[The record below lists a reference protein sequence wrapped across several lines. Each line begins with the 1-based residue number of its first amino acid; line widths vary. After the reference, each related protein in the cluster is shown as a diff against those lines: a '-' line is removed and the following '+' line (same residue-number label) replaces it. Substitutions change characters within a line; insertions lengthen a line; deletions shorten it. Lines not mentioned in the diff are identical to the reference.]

1 MGAMLIALGMVA
13 SLLSS
18 NVTVAFILGALF
30 CAVPVFL
37 DWVGSPSIEFFLK
50 NSGLRY
56 LTAKLTGAGE
66 AATAGSAG
74 RMVEDCRCR
83 RSSRTSARA

>member
-18 NVTVAFILGALF
+18 NVTVAFILGAVF
-30 CAVPVFL
+30 CAVPIFL
-37 DWVGSPSIEFFLK
+37 GWVGSPTMEFFLK

-56 LTAKLTGAGE
+56 LA
-66 AATAGSAG
+66 
-74 RMVEDCRCR
+74 
-83 RSSRTSARA
+83 RS